1 MSELKEINISDLK
14 FNPWDKISKDW
25 FLITSG
31 DESGFNT
38 MTASWG
44 FMGEMWGKNIIETVI
59 RHNRHT
65 FEFMEKNDLFT
76 VSFLSADRR
85 DALKFCGAH
94 SGRDCDKAKEASL
107 TPVFLDGTTAFEEAE
122 LVFVCKKVYSADFD
136 FEKIS
141 AEDKEKWYSKDP
153 VHRQYFGEILKVYS
167 K

>member
-1 MSELKEINISDLK
+1 MSELKEISISDLK

-25 FLITSG
+25 VLSTSG
-31 DESGFNT
+31 DESGSNT

-44 FMGEMWGKNIIETVI
+44 FMGEMGGKNIIETVI

-76 VSFLSADRR
+76 VSFLPSDRR

-94 SGRDCDKAKEASL
+94 SGRDCDKAKEANL
-107 TPVFLDGTTAFEEAE
+107 TPIYLDGTTAFEEAE

-153 VHRQYFGEILKVYS
+153 VHRQYFGEVLKVYS